1 MLLFFAS
8 EATATATGRPRRR
21 AHPMDAGGK
30 TRSALKDT

>member
-8 EATATATGRPRRR
+8 EATATGRPRRR